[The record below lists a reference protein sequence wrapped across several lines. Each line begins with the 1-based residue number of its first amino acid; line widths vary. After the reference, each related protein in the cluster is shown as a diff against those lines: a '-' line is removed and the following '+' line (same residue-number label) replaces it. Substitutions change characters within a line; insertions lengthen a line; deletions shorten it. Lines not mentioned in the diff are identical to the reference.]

1 MSKSKTPL
9 TDAVQEAFN
18 KRDGMCVD
26 DIIEAYEH
34 ARVLEMVVAK
44 LRDRCARLK
53 RQRDWLKL
61 NANRYES
68 PTVKLGLPKP

>member
-9 TDAVQEAFN
+9 TDAIQEAFN
-18 KRDGMCVD
+18 QRDGMCVD
-26 DIIEAYEH
+26 DIVEAYEH
-34 ARVLEMVVAK
+34 ARTLELAVAK

-61 NANRYES
+61 NANRCV
-68 PTVKLGLPKP
+68 TVKVGRLTP